1 MTLERFEMLEEGLTK
16 LLDGY
21 EQLKTENQDLK
32 TVIGAKELEI
42 RELQGKMKELDK
54 ERNMVREKVDKLLGR
69 LDSIVQGAGPL
80 QGA

>member
-21 EQLKTENQDLK
+21 EQLKTENQGLK
-32 TVIGAKELEI
+32 TAIGTKEFEI
-42 RELQGKMKELDK
+42 RELQEKMKELDK

-69 LDSIVQGAGPL
+69 LDSIVQGA
-80 QGA
+80 

>member
-32 TVIGAKELEI
+32 TVIGTKELEI

-54 ERNMVREKVDKLLGR
+54 EKNMVREKVDKLLGR
-69 LDSIVQGAGPL
+69 LDSIVQGA
-80 QGA
+80 